1 MREEASSAA
10 AHTAIKWDCSVDIC
24 PADIDVL
31 CCPREWTPIGWDG
44 KWGKSVGFVPPP
56 PRLTSFRNHWGE
68 WRGSTNRQASHSPC
82 QQLFTSYKLLPQRR
96 SQSLHSSATHDPLL
110 CRDQGAF
117 CPHFV
122 TSGVLVREKPA
133 APPPQVYLCNKGLN
147 LDASWAVYGACNPRW

>member
-1 MREEASSAA
+1 MRPQCEYLPSGYRCALLPKRMNSNRLRWEMR
-10 AHTAIKWDCSVDIC
+10 K
-24 PADIDVL
+24 
-31 CCPREWTPIGWDG
+31 
-44 KWGKSVGFVPPP
+44 KSVGLCPPP

-68 WRGSTNRQASHSPC
+68 WWGSTNRQASHGPC
-82 QQLFTSYKLLPQRR
+82 QQLFTSYKLLPQSR

-147 LDASWAVYGACNPRW
+147 LDASWAVYGVCNPRW